1 MRRLL
6 ALLLLV
12 TLAIPV
18 WATTSVRF
26 AGEVALPAPVGWVVL
41 GDSSTYP
48 GQLVNH
54 QHAAKQLVFKSTISM
69 DETIDDPSEL
79 KPSVDGIVDDV
90 ILGLPN
96 ARILTNTGY
105 NETDRIRFVIE
116 FTSDDSA
123 TSATLYHRL
132 TGVIYR
138 HPDGHQLLFT
148 LWGKSQ
154 LQVSS
159 LVADDMRIMQEGFTY
174 TGPAVADVFAKPPD
188 RRMWGVVV
196 LVGVIL
202 LLFYLLKRR
211 VRSGRAGASSPRSW
225 RCSCGHTNRSDEHTC
240 ARCGT
245 TSKAERVT

>member
-1 MRRLL
+1 MRRFP

-12 TLAIPV
+12 CLAVPIGAV
-18 WATTSVRF
+18 TSVRF
-26 AGEVALPAPVGWVVL
+26 AEEITLPAPVGWVVL
-41 GDSSTYP
+41 DDGSSYP
-48 GQLVNH
+48 CQLVNQ
-54 QHAAKQLVFKSTISM
+54 QHAAELLIFKSEISPN
-69 DETIDDPSEL
+69 ETINDPEEL
-79 KPSVDGIVDDV
+79 KPSVDGIVNDV

-96 ARILTNTGY
+96 AKILTNTGY
-105 NETDRIRFVIE
+105 NETSRIRFVIE

-148 LWGKSQ
+148 LWGKSR

-174 TGPAVADVFAKPPD
+174 TGPTEADVFARPPD
-188 RRMWGVVV
+188 RRIWGVAV

-211 VRSGRAGASSPRSW
+211 VRSGRAGANRSRNW
-225 RCSCGHTNRSDEHTC
+225 RCPCGHINRSEESTC
-240 ARCGT
+240 SGCGT
-245 TSKAERVT
+245 ARSVERVT